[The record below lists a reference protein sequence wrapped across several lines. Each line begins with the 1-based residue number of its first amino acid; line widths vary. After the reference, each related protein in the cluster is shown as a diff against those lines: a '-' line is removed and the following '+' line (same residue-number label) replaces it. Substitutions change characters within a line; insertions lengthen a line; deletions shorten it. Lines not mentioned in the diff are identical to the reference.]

1 MIKLFSQIRKQLV
14 SQNSIRKY
22 LLYALGEI
30 FLVMIGILMALQVN
44 TWNDERKSRKT
55 EINIYEE
62 IQDDLSA
69 SLRDLMS
76 GLATHNERLDMT
88 TKLRDHLIKKNPLTD
103 SLVDYLRNT
112 NNDDQFFPKT
122 SGFEALKSVGLR
134 TLRNDTLREN
144 ITNLYQLG
152 FERVVGLGRDKAPIR
167 NFEFMTPFA
176 DKYSQVTD
184 GSGYYLPNF
193 QNDSIFIYPTMIH
206 NYEEMLKDD
215 LLILKLQEAIWLR
228 IFKIRN
234 YTRII
239 RWTNGLNSQ
248 IEQELDRLRNA
259 D

>member
-1 MIKLFSQIRKQLV
+1 MIKLFSQIRQQLI
-14 SQNSIRKY
+14 SQNSFRKY

-44 TWNDERKSRKT
+44 TWNEERKSRKT

-62 IQDDLSA
+62 IQDDLNT
-69 SLRDLMS
+69 SLQDLET
-76 GLATHNERLDMT
+76 GLETHTERLNMSV
-88 TKLRDHLIKKNPLTD
+88 KLRDHLINKNPLTD
-103 SLVDYLRNT
+103 SVVVYLRNT

-167 NFEFMTPFA
+167 NFEFMTPFT
-176 DKYSQVTD
+176 DKYSQLID

-193 QNDSIFIYPTMIH
+193 QNDSIFIYPTMIRD
-206 NYEEMLKDD
+206 YEEMLRDE

-228 IFKIRN
+228 LFKMRN

-248 IEQELDRLRNA
+248 IEQELDRLRNP